1 MGWWLWPPFWDCA
14 CVCWS
19 LCSHLFED
27 SLVAKS
33 EQSKSSMVSVTRLIW
48 FHLLLGLAS
57 QFSVYLPRPGH
68 TTDNLSYQPNAENW
82 HCKAQA
88 VPANCEKLLSK
99 CVHTSIRRDSF
110 NSLFGIPSILK
121 QCQTVMYPLKMICEI
136 ILQILLDLIAIF
148 LYSPTDMSSADK
160 QKTFIHFFC
169 IVLRFEIWRF
179 SVSGANFIHF
189 GSFMWRSFRP
199 PNSRRRTR
207 RENESSECTKN

>member
-1 MGWWLWPPFWDCA
+1 MGTPPRTSNIKQSSLWLKIYVADGFNGSMINLYFSVLYLVWCLFKSEWVDGSGLLFWDCA

-99 CVHTSIRRDSF
+99 FVHTSIRRDSF

-121 QCQTVMYPLKMICEI
+121 QCQVVMYPQKMICDI
-136 ILQILLDLIAIF
+136 ILQILLDFIAIF
-148 LYSPTDMSSADK
+148 L
-160 QKTFIHFFC
+160 
-169 IVLRFEIWRF
+169 
-179 SVSGANFIHF
+179 
-189 GSFMWRSFRP
+189 
-199 PNSRRRTR
+199 
-207 RENESSECTKN
+207 

>member
-1 MGWWLWPPFWDCA
+1 
-14 CVCWS
+14 
-19 LCSHLFED
+19 
-27 SLVAKS
+27 
-33 EQSKSSMVSVTRLIW
+33 MVSVTRLIW

-88 VPANCEKLLSK
+88 VPADCEKLLSK
-99 CVHTSIRRDSF
+99 FVHTSIRRDSF

-169 IVLRFEIWRF
+169 IVLRYYDVFLWVEPILYTLGH
-179 SVSGANFIHF
+179 SCGDPL
-189 GSFMWRSFRP
+189 GQT
-199 PNSRRRTR
+199 NSRRMTR
-207 RENESSECTKN
+207 REWVLKVYQELVGTHAIRDGHFDTALQLRPAANNINRIRH

>member
-1 MGWWLWPPFWDCA
+1 MALASFLRL

-88 VPANCEKLLSK
+88 APANSEKLLSK
-99 CVHTSIRRDSF
+99 FVHTSIRRDSF

-121 QCQTVMYPLKMICEI
+121 QCQTVMYPQKMICDI
-136 ILQILLDLIAIF
+136 ILQILLDSCWTSLPYSYTLQLLCPQQTNKKPSLISFALFWGLRYDVF
-148 LYSPTDMSSADK
+148 LWVEPILYTLGHSCGDPLGRP
-160 QKTFIHFFC
+160 
-169 IVLRFEIWRF
+169 IVDE
-179 SVSGANFIHF
+179 GQ
-189 GSFMWRSFRP
+189 G
-199 PNSRRRTR
+199 
-207 RENESSECTKN
+207 EYESSECTKN